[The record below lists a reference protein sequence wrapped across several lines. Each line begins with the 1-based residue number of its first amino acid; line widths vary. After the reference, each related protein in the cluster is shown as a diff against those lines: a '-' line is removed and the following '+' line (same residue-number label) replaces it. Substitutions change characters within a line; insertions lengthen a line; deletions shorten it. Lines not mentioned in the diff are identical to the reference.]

1 MRRIGEVGGAAFAV
15 LALTATASAAQTQ
28 SAYVQGTLNLVA
40 GERATLTRADDVSY
54 ELVRA
59 ERVTMDAILPPAN
72 VKPEDAR
79 GLLTTPTGTLSFAL
93 QMRRDVG
100 SLLRV
105 ENATGKGLRY
115 TAYIRRVSQGQVTE
129 PARTSVCTVPAGLVV
144 FEHWQ
149 EPVVQL
155 VAATFEEVEGD
166 GPVCESH
173 DVNE

>member
-1 MRRIGEVGGAAFAV
+1 MTRIVQIAGTAFV
-15 LALTATASAAQTQ
+15 MLALAATASAAQTR

-40 GERATLTRADDVSY
+40 GERATLTRADDGSY
-54 ELVRA
+54 ELARA

-93 QMRRDVG
+93 QLRQDVG
-100 SLLRV
+100 SVLRV

-115 TAYIRRVSQGQVTE
+115 TAYIRRVTQGEVTE

-155 VAATFEEVEGD
+155 VAATFAEAEGD
-166 GPVCESH
+166 APVCESH